1 MADVST
7 ALTWLIGGGGSAVIW
22 QGVKWLS
29 DELARHRAERAA
41 AETAPLQQ
49 RSLEQRLAAESLQ
62 IQQEAMDTLRQ
73 ERTDLRA
80 ERTELQDA
88 VRDRDRQI
96 RDLSRVVARQEV
108 ELQRY
113 RPGPGP

>member
-1 MADVST
+1 MADVGT

-41 AETAPLQQ
+41 AATAPLQQ

-62 IQQEAMDTLRQ
+62 IQQEAMDTLREGNAELKADLKQ
-73 ERTDLRA
+73 ARADIRT
-80 ERTELQDA
+80 
-88 VRDRDRQI
+88 RDQQI
-96 RDLSRVVARQEV
+96 RELSALVADQEL
-108 ELQRY
+108 ELKRR
-113 RPGPGP
+113 RPPAP

>member
-1 MADVST
+1 MADVGT

-41 AETAPLQQ
+41 AATAPLQQ

-73 ERTDLRA
+73 EKTDLKTQLAEARTDI
-80 ERTELQDA
+80 RT
-88 VRDRDRQI
+88 RDRQI
-96 RDLSRVVARQEV
+96 KELNALVADQEL
-108 ELQRY
+108 ELKRR
-113 RPGPGP
+113 RPPAP